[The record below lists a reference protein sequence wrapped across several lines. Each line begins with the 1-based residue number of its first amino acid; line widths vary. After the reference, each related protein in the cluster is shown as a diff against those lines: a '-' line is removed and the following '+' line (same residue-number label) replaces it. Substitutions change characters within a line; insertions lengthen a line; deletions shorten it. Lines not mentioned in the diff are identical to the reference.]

1 MARVLGIGGVFFK
14 AKDTAALIAW
24 YRNVLGLDMA
34 DWGGVFLPSGPMA
47 AHPGAGAVFS
57 PFSADTTYF
66 EPSKKEFMVNF
77 VVDDLDGILT
87 RCRKHGVEAK
97 VMPDE
102 ANGRFAHV
110 LDPDGTRIEL
120 WEPKAMPAAEG

>member
-1 MARVLGIGGVFFK
+1 
-14 AKDTAALIAW
+14 
-24 YRNVLGLDMA
+24 
-34 DWGGVFLPSGPMA
+34 MA

-77 VVDDLDGILT
+77 VVDDLDGMLA
-87 RCRKHGVEAK
+87 RCRKHGVETK
-97 VMPDE
+97 VAPDE
-102 ANGRFAHV
+102 ANGRFAHI

-120 WEPKAMPAAEG
+120 WQPKAMPAAEG